1 MSVSEK
7 SAVKSILAM
16 HRTYAELDEYLEKE
30 LREAGYAG
38 VDIQKNP
45 IGSRITVFVTRPGLA
60 IGRRGTGIK
69 DLTERVAAKFALPN
83 PQIAVSEVEAPELN
97 PRIMAARTAQIVSR
111 GTAFRRAATWTMNS
125 IMAAGA
131 SGVEIGVAGKLRS
144 DRSHSEKYRMGVV
157 PKSGEAS
164 KQVVREATTDVL
176 LKLGLYGIQVKIALR
191 GSMPPMVEYIE
202 QPAETPQAP
211 QAPQAA
217 AVAPVPAPAAQEP
230 VPEKVEAPQPAQTE
244 VKPAAPAKTT
254 RTRRRQPKAVPVAE
268 PVPEPQAE
276 PVPEPQAEPVPEP
289 QAEPVPE
296 PQAETKTEEL
306 APPKT
311 EESTETSEQPT
322 AENAEA
328 IEVTEGSTEVSQEPK
343 VEAELNDTIEPA
355 AVETVERIAKSESE
369 ES

>member
-1 MSVSEK
+1 MSASEK

-191 GSMPPMVEYIE
+191 GSMPPMVEFIE
-202 QPAETPQAP
+202 QPAEAP
-211 QAPQAA
+211 QAPPAA
-217 AVAPVPAPAAQEP
+217 ATPTAAPTIPEP
-230 VPEKVEAPQPAQTE
+230 VPQEVEAPQAPEAPQPE
-244 VKPAAPAKTT
+244 VKPAVATKTTKTRRKQPKTAPA
-254 RTRRRQPKAVPVAE
+254 VE
-268 PVPEPQAE
+268 PAPEVQVEAVPEPAVE
-276 PVPEPQAEPVPEP
+276 ATPAPQAEQKVE
-289 QAEPVPE
+289 EPVQTQTE
-296 PQAETKTEEL
+296 GNVETNQAAENT
-306 APPKT
+306 
-311 EESTETSEQPT
+311 
-322 AENAEA
+322 ENAEQNSEQVQQVPA
-328 IEVTEGSTEVSQEPK
+328 

-355 AVETVERIAKSESE
+355 AVQTVEQIAKSESE

>member
-1 MSVSEK
+1 MSASEK

-16 HRTYAELDEYLEKE
+16 HRTYAEIDEYLEKE

-97 PRIMAARTAQIVSR
+97 PRIMAARTAQIVER
-111 GTAFRRAATWTMNS
+111 GTAFRRAATWTINS

-164 KQVVREATTDVL
+164 KEVVREATTDVL
-176 LKLGLYGIQVKIALR
+176 LKLGLYGIQVKIALKDL
-191 GSMPPMVEYIE
+191 MPPMVEYIE
-202 QPAETPQAP
+202 QPAAPAEAAP
-211 QAPQAA
+211 QEPT
-217 AVAPVPAPAAQEP
+217 PAAQPTAEP
-230 VPEKVEAPQPAQTE
+230 AAEKATAPQPEVKETTQAE
-244 VKPAAPAKTT
+244 VKPATQTKP
-254 RTRRRQPKAVPVAE
+254 RRRQPKAE
-268 PVPEPQAE
+268 PKEEPKVE
-276 PVPEPQAEPVPEP
+276 PAVEATKEPT
-289 QAEPVPE
+289 
-296 PQAETKTEEL
+296 ETKTEE
-306 APPKT
+306 KT
-311 EESTETSEQPT
+311 E
-322 AENAEA
+322 A
-328 IEVTEGSTEVSQEPK
+328 K
-343 VEAELNDTIEPA
+343 VEA
-355 AVETVERIAKSESE
+355 AVETTEEVKEIPQVEAKVDDTPESPAVEAVEQVAESESK

>member
-1 MSVSEK
+1 MSASEK
-7 SAVKSILAM
+7 SAIKSILAM
-16 HRTYAELDEYLEKE
+16 NRTYAEIDEYLEKE

-97 PRIMAARTAQIVSR
+97 PRIMAARTAQIVAR

-176 LKLGLYGIQVKIALR
+176 LKLGLYGIQVSIALK

-202 QPAETPQAP
+202 QPEP
-211 QAPQAA
+211 
-217 AVAPVPAPAAQEP
+217 APVAPAAPPVPQEP
-230 VPEKVEAPQPAQTE
+230 VAVKVEAVQAE
-244 VKPAAPAKTT
+244 VKPATQT
-254 RTRRRQPKAVPVAE
+254 RTRHRQPKAE
-268 PVPEPQAE
+268 QKI
-276 PVPEPQAEPVPEP
+276 
-289 QAEPVPE
+289 
-296 PQAETKTEEL
+296 ET
-306 APPKT
+306 A
-311 EESTETSEQPT
+311 
-322 AENAEA
+322 
-328 IEVTEGSTEVSQEPK
+328 VEPK
-343 VEAELNDTIEPA
+343 VEPKVEEAVEPKVEEAVERPAEENAKANEASEKTTEDVEDVPEVAAELDDTVEPA
-355 AVETVERIAKSESE
+355 AVETVEQVAKSESK

>member
-1 MSVSEK
+1 MSSSEK

-16 HRTYAELDEYLEKE
+16 HRTYAEIDEYLEKE

-69 DLTERVAAKFALPN
+69 DLTERVANKFNLPN

-131 SGVEIGVAGKLRS
+131 SGVEISVAGKLRS

-164 KQVVREATTDVL
+164 KRVVREATTDVL

-191 GSMPPMVEYIE
+191 DSMPPMVEYLE
-202 QPAETPQAP
+202 QPEAQPPAQ
-211 QAPQAA
+211 
-217 AVAPVPAPAAQEP
+217 APAAP
-230 VPEKVEAPQPAQTE
+230 VAPAAPGAPAAPAAAPAAPETIAEKAEAPQPE
-244 VKPAAPAKTT
+244 VKPATQAKP
-254 RTRRRQPKAVPVAE
+254 RRRQPKA
-268 PVPEPQAE
+268 
-276 PVPEPQAEPVPEP
+276 
-289 QAEPVPE
+289 
-296 PQAETKTEEL
+296 
-306 APPKT
+306 
-311 EESTETSEQPT
+311 
-322 AENAEA
+322 
-328 IEVTEGSTEVSQEPK
+328 EPK
-343 VEAELNDTIEPA
+343 SEPA
-355 AVETVERIAKSESE
+355 AEPKPEEQAVVQQEGPATNEGEAGTGETVKQQEAAEPAPVEPATVEAVEQLAKSESE
-369 ES
+369 EP

>member
-1 MSVSEK
+1 MSSSEK

-16 HRTYAELDEYLEKE
+16 HRTYAEIDEYLEKE

-69 DLTERVAAKFALPN
+69 DLTERVASKFNLPN

-131 SGVEIGVAGKLRS
+131 SGVEISVAGKLRS

-164 KQVVREATTDVL
+164 KRVVREATTDVL
-176 LKLGLYGIQVKIALR
+176 LKLGLYGIQVSIALKD
-191 GSMPPMVEYIE
+191 SMPAMVEYIE
-202 QPAETPQAP
+202 QPEARAP
-211 QAPQAA
+211 AQ
-217 AVAPVPAPAAQEP
+217 VPTAPAAPAAPAAPEAP
-230 VPEKVEAPQPAQTE
+230 GATSAPAAAPTAPEVGAEKVEAPQPE
-244 VKPAAPAKTT
+244 VKPTT
-254 RTRRRQPKAVPVAE
+254 QTKPRRRQPKAEPKSEPVAE
-268 PVPEPQAE
+268 PKPEEQAVVQQEVPATKEGEAVEQQQAAE
-276 PVPEPQAEPVPEP
+276 PAPVEPA
-289 QAEPVPE
+289 
-296 PQAETKTEEL
+296 T
-306 APPKT
+306 
-311 EESTETSEQPT
+311 
-322 AENAEA
+322 
-328 IEVTEGSTEVSQEPK
+328 
-343 VEAELNDTIEPA
+343 VEA
-355 AVETVERIAKSESE
+355 VEQVAKSESE
-369 ES
+369 EP

>member
-1 MSVSEK
+1 MSASEK

-16 HRTYAELDEYLEKE
+16 HRTYAEIDEYLEKE

-45 IGSRITVFVTRPGLA
+45 IGSRITVYVTRPGLA

-83 PQIAVSEVEAPELN
+83 PQIAVSEVEAPELD
-97 PRIMAARTAQIVSR
+97 PRIMASRTAQIVAR

-164 KQVVREATTDVL
+164 KRVVREATTDVL
-176 LKLGLYGIQVKIALR
+176 LKLGLYGIQVKIALKD
-191 GSMPPMVEYIE
+191 SVPPMVEYMELPPEAPPTAAPAPPAESAPAVEAPAAAPAEPVVE
-202 QPAETPQAP
+202 QAEVKTEKVETPQA
-211 QAPQAA
+211 
-217 AVAPVPAPAAQEP
+217 
-230 VPEKVEAPQPAQTE
+230 
-244 VKPAAPAKTT
+244 KPAVQTK
-254 RTRRRQPKAVPVAE
+254 TRRRQPKAEPKAE
-268 PVPEPQAE
+268 AVPEP
-276 PVPEPQAEPVPEP
+276 
-289 QAEPVPE
+289 
-296 PQAETKTEEL
+296 TTEA
-306 APPKT
+306 APAQVA
-311 EESTETSEQPT
+311 SEQSPVAAVEEAAPVASEEEKKNNDEEAVT
-322 AENAEA
+322 A
-328 IEVTEGSTEVSQEPK
+328 
-343 VEAELNDTIEPA
+343 EPA
-355 AVETVERIAKSESE
+355 AVTQVEQVAKSESQ